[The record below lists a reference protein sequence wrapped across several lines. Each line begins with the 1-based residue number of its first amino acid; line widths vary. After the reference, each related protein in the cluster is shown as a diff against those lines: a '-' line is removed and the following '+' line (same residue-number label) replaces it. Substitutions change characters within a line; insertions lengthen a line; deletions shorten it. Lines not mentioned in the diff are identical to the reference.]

1 MNKLFLGI
9 GVFAAALLFTAPAA
23 ADYGAGLQKYRAG
36 DISGAESIWK
46 KGAEGGDVRSQYAL
60 GLSLFRKAE
69 SDDDFRASARWM
81 LQARKANH
89 PRAMYYLALM
99 KISGKGLRRDFFGAA
114 DLLKNSYRRTKAPSA
129 AFVIGLLHFTGRG
142 VQKSYIQAAA
152 WFKKAAETGHR
163 TAQYML
169 GSQYKRGWGIP
180 QDMEKAYGWMALS
193 IIEGYDLRLPD
204 GFETLKINPKAVVS
218 DVRDELTPQQQENAM
233 NFVNTWRPKQRD

>member
-1 MNKLFLGI
+1 MTKRLLGI
-9 GVFAAALLFTAPAA
+9 GVFVATLFLTAPAG

-36 DISGAESIWK
+36 DIDGAESIWK
-46 KGAEGGDVRSQYAL
+46 EAAEAGDRNSQYAL
-60 GLSLFRKAE
+60 GLSLFRKAQ
-69 SDDDFRASARWM
+69 SDDDFRASARWL

-114 DLLKNSYRRTKAPSA
+114 DLLKKSYRRTKSPSA
-129 AFVIGLLHFTGRG
+129 GFVIGLLHFTGRG
-142 VQKSYIQAAA
+142 LKKSYIQAAV
-152 WFKKAAETGHR
+152 WFKKAAEAGHR

-193 IIEGYDLRLPD
+193 VVEGYKLRLPD
-204 GFETLKINPKAVVS
+204 GFDTLKINPKSVIP
-218 DVRDELTPQQQENAM
+218 DVRDELTPRQQENAM
-233 NFVNTWRPKQRD
+233 NFVNTWRAKQN